1 MRNEL
6 FQMAKHAV
14 HEAETT
20 AYGAEAGERTKAVER
35 AKNAISSAY
44 ANSTDAE
51 RSQLHD
57 LQDRL
62 DRLS

>member
-6 FQMAKHAV
+6 FQMAKAAV
-14 HEAETT
+14 REAETM
-20 AYGAEAGERTKAVER
+20 ANSAESGEREKAIER
-35 AKNAISSAY
+35 AQNALSSAY

-57 LQDRL
+57 LQDQL

>member
-1 MRNEL
+1 
-6 FQMAKHAV
+6 MAKHAV